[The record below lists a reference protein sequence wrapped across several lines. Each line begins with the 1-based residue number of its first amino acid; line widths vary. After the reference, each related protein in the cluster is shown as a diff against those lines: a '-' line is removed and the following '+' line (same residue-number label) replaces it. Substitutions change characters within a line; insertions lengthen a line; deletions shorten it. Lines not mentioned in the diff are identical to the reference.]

1 MDWPGSTPQEA
12 CVADAPTDA
21 GAWQCEVDLA
31 VLRAPAG
38 SLKLDFDVRSREGT
52 IDASPDGRRTVD
64 YQPAAA
70 TWRSPQ
76 PVFPKGCFGPSLVI
90 DGSSRYHVAATCGD
104 KVGYAEGT
112 ATGGWTSVKLEP
124 PARHTESSPQI
135 AVDGRDLYLA
145 YERYGPVTDAD
156 TCGGPYSTYYKDLGV
171 YYRKRHLPDG
181 EWSKPRQLGRPD
193 DILQAL
199 RVVDG
204 TLHAVVL
211 AENGAFPVYE
221 SDDNGALT
229 RERLKGVGGGISLR
243 VGSDGQARLGLCQL
257 A

>member
-1 MDWPGSTPQEA
+1 MRVDPDAVGAPRPDCLPERGRGIIAEQLTAAGRIPLGSPRDGSKVSKRRLTLRAAPDVPGTSDGAKVVFSVDWPGSAPQEA

-52 IDASPDGRRTVD
+52 IDASPDGKRTVD

-112 ATGGWTSVKLEP
+112 ATGGLDQRQAGSAC
-124 PARHTESSPQI
+124 PA
-135 AVDGRDLYLA
+135 
-145 YERYGPVTDAD
+145 YGVQPTD
-156 TCGGPYSTYYKDLGV
+156 
-171 YYRKRHLPDG
+171 RRRR
-181 EWSKPRQLGRPD
+181 PRSLSCLRAIRPGD
-193 DILQAL
+193 
-199 RVVDG
+199 
-204 TLHAVVL
+204 
-211 AENGAFPVYE
+211 
-221 SDDNGALT
+221 
-229 RERLKGVGGGISLR
+229 
-243 VGSDGQARLGLCQL
+243 
-257 A
+257 